1 MKELK
6 SNRKDDVSNQL
17 PESLHFDASRWLG
30 VWYNALDEPQH
41 IAKFEILQH
50 DSKWYVHAFGACEHE
65 PYDWGLTPISVF
77 NYNIES
83 PQALGFIATYD
94 FGFCETLLAG
104 IEKQNLLTI
113 STYTTY
119 KDGSNRHNYIQREF
133 YVRK

>member
-1 MKELK
+1 MNELK
-6 SNRKDDVSNQL
+6 SNRIDDKSEQL
-17 PESLHFDASRWLG
+17 PESVQYDGSRWIG
-30 VWYNALDEPQH
+30 TWYNALDEPQH
-41 IAKFEILQH
+41 ISRFDILEQG
-50 DSKWYVHAFGACEHE
+50 SKWYVRAYGACAPE
-65 PYDWGLTPISVF
+65 PCDWGLTPISVF
-77 NYNIES
+77 NTNIES